1 MPGKKVLL
9 RKQAET
15 VRERAEKLTAKQ
27 EKVGKQKPSKVN
39 RPLSILRSVTKK
51 RADTR
56 TNAKK
61 TKRFRIIPRFFPEA
75 WSELRLVTWPTKK
88 EAARLTGAVII
99 FAAFFAVFIQ
109 LLDLVFNKLVKE
121 IFLK

>member
-1 MPGKKVLL
+1 MPGKKL
-9 RKQAET
+9 RVRKPAET

-27 EKVGKQKPSKVN
+27 DKSSSPKSSKVN
-39 RPLSILRSVTKK
+39 KPLSILRSVTKK
-51 RADTR
+51 
-56 TNAKK
+56 K
-61 TKRFRIIPRFFPEA
+61 TGSRVGTQKSKRFRLIPKFFPEA
-75 WSELRLVTWPTKK
+75 WGELRLVTWPTKK